1 MFIHH
6 ATHSVAFRLTQFQD
20 WAAALSKPLNRAF
33 ESNADAPSGLRRHRR
48 GAYGRAVIRRGKS
61 MDIKSVGVVGA
72 GQMGNGI
79 AHVLAV
85 AGYDV
90 LLNDISEDN
99 LSRAL
104 AQIDKNLERQVSR
117 EKITAED
124 KAAALAR
131 IKTTLKL
138 TDLGP
143 SDLIIEAATE
153 RETVKTA
160 IFEDLLPHLKP
171 ETILTSN
178 TSSISITR
186 LASRTDRPEK
196 FMGFHFMNPV
206 PVMQLVELIRGIA
219 TDEPTYQ
226 ACLKVVENLGKTAA
240 SAEDFPA
247 FIVNR
252 ILMPM
257 INEAVYTLYEG
268 VGSVKSIDESM
279 KLGANHPMGPLE
291 LADFIGLDTCL
302 AIMNVLHDGLADTKY
317 RPCPLLTK
325 YVEAGWLGRKTQRGF
340 YDYRGE
346 TPVPTR

>member
-1 MFIHH
+1 
-6 ATHSVAFRLTQFQD
+6 
-20 WAAALSKPLNRAF
+20 
-33 ESNADAPSGLRRHRR
+33 
-48 GAYGRAVIRRGKS
+48 
-61 MDIKSVGVVGA
+61 MDVNSIGVVGA
-72 GQMGNGI
+72 GQMGSGI
-79 AHVLAV
+79 AHVFALA
-85 AGYDV
+85 GFDV
-90 LLNDISEDN
+90 LMTDISADN
-99 LSRAL
+99 LTAAIAL
-104 AQIDKNLERQVSR
+104 IDRNIERQVT
-117 EKITAED
+117 KGKVMPAD
-124 KAAALAR
+124 KRAAMER
-131 IKTTLKL
+131 IKTTQRLA
-138 TDLGP
+138 DLGQC
-143 SDLIIEAATE
+143 DVIIEAATE
-153 RETVKTA
+153 RETVKQA
-160 IFEDLLPHLKP
+160 IFEDLVPHLKP
-171 ETILTSN
+171 TTILTSN

-219 TDEPTYQ
+219 TDEATYNTLH
-226 ACLKVVENLGKTAA
+226 AVVKKLGKTAA

-268 VGSVKSIDESM
+268 VGSVKSIDESL

-346 TPVPTR
+346 VPVPTR